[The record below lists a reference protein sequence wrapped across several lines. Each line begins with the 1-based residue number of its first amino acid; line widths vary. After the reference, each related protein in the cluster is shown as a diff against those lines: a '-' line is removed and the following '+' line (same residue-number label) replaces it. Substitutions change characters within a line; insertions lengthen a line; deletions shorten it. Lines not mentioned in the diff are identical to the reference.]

1 MNRRILLID
10 ADPDFRAHFVEQFGR
25 YRFDIVVEPDPDE
38 AIANATLAGQLPS
51 LILLAVDEP
60 DKVGFKVFQ
69 KIKKGPLAKT
79 PIVLATKSVTPE
91 NIAKHRAL
99 KTHADEYVDKRTMG
113 HDELLGKIDNLIG
126 LGEVVADDDLDI
138 PVEVDDIP
146 LSEGDMVLEESVGED
161 DGTVATA
168 TDERMDRIVSAET
181 DAAFDAL
188 MGGFGDELVSMA
200 PAAEA
205 ATDHDRHDRSTTPPG
220 GDPEP
225 IQIADP
231 EVVEPSLDQVT
242 TLESA
247 VPGIVM
253 DGKRLELEDAAG
265 FDTFS
270 QESMRPPIDG
280 HPLELMSKDT
290 IAVDELAAQVVPNSE
305 PALIVNR
312 RFESSPAIEIDADDL
327 QPIEEDSGGV
337 PEPVPHLNVR
347 EPEVEPPLPVA
358 VPPIL
363 PEVARPR
370 FVDAPTMVAEARGMM
385 APAVVDLG
393 LDAIAADAESEQSGV
408 YDRRSLRKIG
418 ELERQISQLK
428 TELDRQ
434 RASSSDIS
442 TRGTRERE
450 FVGLR
455 EQIITKDSQL
465 KRTTADL
472 DMRTRELA
480 DAEERLRQIQQT
492 RMALEAKSVEL
503 EQRAAADGTK
513 VSSLE
518 TRERT
523 LAAQLAAVQHE
534 LDGKTQHLAA
544 AETTRAQLDR
554 DLATER
560 ATRAA
565 SASDAERALR
575 VEREQMIARHQ
586 GELGSL
592 RQEHAA
598 SVASAIEKQRQ
609 EHAVAQAAAVEAVR
623 HELGAALDVSR
634 QHLEAQRQQQAAELE
649 ASRQQLDGLRQQ
661 QAAELEASR
670 QQLDGLRQ
678 QQAAELE
685 TSRQQVEQL
694 RQQQAAELETSHQQV
709 EQLRQQQAG
718 ELETSRQQVEQLR
731 QQQATLETS
740 RQQLDELRQQQ
751 AAALEIARQQVDV
764 LRQQHAAALEA
775 QHQELSIQL
784 ATAVEATR
792 AEIATESDQAVTHLE
807 AQHAADIARL
817 DDEHLA
823 ALAKLAGERDTAIAR
838 GARERDEAL
847 ARGARERDEAIGRGR
862 SEQAST
868 VERMQQEHAAA
879 IRALQADHADAQE
892 QYAATLAR
900 MEGDHGAELAHVR
913 EDLGGQVVASATAH
927 DRVVAEITGKLEHT
941 QVELASV
948 RTAHAAALAQLA
960 KQHAAELATQAN
972 QHAAAMT
979 ERERELAE
987 ARQDEAIAHTAAL
1000 AELKVELDRQAATHG
1015 SKLDGARKELDEVIA
1030 LHENAKSQLLED
1042 QQRVAAQQATAHA
1055 DELAKLAQDKQRAID
1070 DIQRTQAEH
1079 RSALERVAVQ
1089 HREELAQQ
1097 KELADREVAE
1107 YRTALLAAKRT
1118 MEETAARHQA
1128 EREASDQAH
1137 AQALAEH
1144 KALHERAMAVANGEV
1159 VKVKALG
1166 DAEHHRAMV
1175 AKEADHEKQ
1184 RKDSAA
1190 ELARVSKELTAERDE
1205 LQRGLSAARDTIK
1218 RSESEL
1224 ASAVQTI
1231 ADRNAELRSHTA
1243 AIAERDQRL
1252 AELRREIESIET
1264 ENSSYQEQVLRAYQK
1279 IKADE
1284 AMVARAKKAMA
1295 IALTVLDDQGNPKAE
1310 T

>member
-10 ADPDFRAHFVEQFGR
+10 ADPDFRAHFVQQLGR

-38 AIANATLAGQLPS
+38 AIANASVAGQPPS

-69 KIKKGPLAKT
+69 KIKKGPLSKT

-113 HDELLGKIDNLIG
+113 EDELLGKIDNLIG

-146 LSEGDMVLEESVGED
+146 LSEGDMVLEETIGED
-161 DGTVATA
+161 DGTVASA
-168 TDERMDRIVSAET
+168 PDERMDRIVSAET

-188 MGGFGDELVSMA
+188 MGGFGDELGSTEA
-200 PAAEA
+200 PLAAEA
-205 ATDHDRHDRSTTPPG
+205 GTDRDRHDRPTTPPG
-220 GDPEP
+220 SDPDP
-225 IQIADP
+225 IQI
-231 EVVEPSLDQVT
+231 EVVEPSHDQVT
-242 TLESA
+242 TIESG
-247 VPGIVM
+247 VPDVVM
-253 DGKRLELEDAAG
+253 DGKRLELDDAAG

-280 HPLELMSKDT
+280 HPLELMSKDAIVVEELPPQ
-290 IAVDELAAQVVPNSE
+290 IAPNSE
-305 PALIVNR
+305 PAPIVNQ

-337 PEPVPHLNVR
+337 PEPVPHVNVR
-347 EPEVEPPLPVA
+347 EPEAEPLPVSVA
-358 VPPIL
+358 PPIL

-370 FVDAPTMVAEARGMM
+370 FIDAPTMVAEPRG
-385 APAVVDLG
+385 APVVVDLG

-472 DMRTRELA
+472 DTRTRELA
-480 DAEERLRQIQQT
+480 DAEERLRQVQQT

-623 HELGAALDVSR
+623 HELGAALEVSR
-634 QHLEAQRQQQAAELE
+634 QHLEAQRQQQATELE
-649 ASRQQLDGLRQQ
+649 ASRQQLDGLRQQLDGLRQQ
-661 QAAELEASR
+661 QAAELETSR

-685 TSRQQVEQL
+685 TSRQQ
-694 RQQQAAELETSHQQV
+694 QV
-709 EQLRQQQAG
+709 G

-731 QQQATLETS
+731 QQQAALETS

-751 AAALEIARQQVDV
+751 AAELEISRQQADVLRQQHAAALETSRQQVDV

-775 QHQELSIQL
+775 QRQELSIQL

-792 AEIATESDQAVTHLE
+792 AEIATEADQAVTQLE

-823 ALAKLAGERDTAIAR
+823 ALAKLAEERDTAIAR

-862 SEQAST
+862 NEQAAT

-879 IRALQADHADAQE
+879 IRGLQADHADAQE

-900 MEGDHGAELAHVR
+900 LESDHVAELAHVR
-913 EDLGGQVVASATAH
+913 DDLGGQVVASATAH
-927 DRVVAEITGKLEHT
+927 DRVVAEITGKLEQT
-941 QVELASV
+941 QVELGSV

-960 KQHAAELATQAN
+960 KQHAAELATQAD

-979 ERERELAE
+979 ERERELAL

-1015 SKLDGARKELDEVIA
+1015 SKLDGARKELDDVIA

-1055 DELAKLAQDKQRAID
+1055 DELAKLAEDKRRAID

-1097 KELADREVAE
+1097 KELADREVNE
-1107 YRTALLAAKRT
+1107 FRTALHAAKRT

-1137 AQALAEH
+1137 AQSLAEH

-1175 AKEADHEKQ
+1175 AKEAEHEKQ
-1184 RKDSAA
+1184 RKESAA
-1190 ELARVSKELTAERDE
+1190 ELARVGKELTAERDE

-1252 AELRREIESIET
+1252 ADLRREIESIET